1 MDILGFWDITNN
13 RIYENVDVVDVVGY
27 SGIYI
32 YNIYIVN
39 DTICVVEEKWR
50 DPKMNNSIF
59 EWGREC

>member
-13 RIYENVDVVDVVGY
+13 TIYENVDVVDVVGY

-32 YNIYIVN
+32 YIHIVN
-39 DTICVVEEKWR
+39 DTIEVVEEKWR

>member
-32 YNIYIVN
+32 YIIYI
-39 DTICVVEEKWR
+39 
-50 DPKMNNSIF
+50 
-59 EWGREC
+59 